1 MTFVRRKRLPDGT
14 LGEPEKVNDDQL
26 TEKEQLEK
34 ENMMLKAKITA
45 LTEQQE
51 FTNELIAELAMQVY
65 Q

>member
-1 MTFVRRKRLPDGT
+1 MALMRRKRLPDGT
-14 LGEPEKVNDDQL
+14 LGELEKVNDDQL

-34 ENMMLKAKITA
+34 ENMMLKAKIRV